1 MAFTP
6 SWTERWHCESCIFF
20 NQIWSS
26 QNKWANW
33 EQWFPEN
40 DGVTER
46 ELRLRNHCVQAK
58 NERIWEKRE
67 MNILVGEMHRQDMR
81 KRYRANILSLRGPLS
96 QHLYMFTNPETLQT
110 LYFWSLY
117 GGILTWHDGSS
128 PALSPLWKM
137 DREDW
142 KIWASVYGL
151 LFLLSSSTKPTES
164 YIIRTNDTAITQKF
178 QRS

>member
-6 SWTERWHCESCIFF
+6 SWTERWNCESCIFF

-110 LYFWSLY
+110 WSFWVFLAASLHS
-117 GGILTWHDGSS
+117 HDCLNHWPLAINWTSRPYQLPWSS
-128 PALSPLWKM
+128 GVELNLSKFGWVPWTSAPVF
-137 DREDW
+137 R
-142 KIWASVYGL
+142 WAP
-151 LFLLSSSTKPTES
+151 KWPHW
-164 YIIRTNDTAITQKF
+164 NN
-178 QRS
+178 